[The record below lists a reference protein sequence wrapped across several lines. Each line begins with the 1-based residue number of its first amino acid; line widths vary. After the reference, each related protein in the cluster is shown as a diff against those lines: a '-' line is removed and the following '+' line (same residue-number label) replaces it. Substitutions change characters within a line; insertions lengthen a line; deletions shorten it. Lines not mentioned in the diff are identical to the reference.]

1 MVTLTYADAPK
12 ELVPEDMQSF
22 LRRLRLLYPAPLRF
36 FGVGEYGDRGGR
48 PHFHLAM
55 FGLSILDS
63 QTVGK
68 AWSKPDGTPIG
79 YIHMGELNH
88 LTAQY
93 VCGYVTKKLNNKD
106 DQALNGKHPEFA
118 RMSLRPGLGAP
129 AIETLKRAIAPDG
142 DLTNIYRRGDVP
154 ETIRL
159 NGKEYPLGRY
169 LRGKLRQA
177 IGLDPTQPEPIKRYL
192 QHEYVTRSAEVIEV
206 TEKKREFQY
215 ASAHAKLLIERG
227 KKVL

>member
-1 MVTLTYADAPK
+1 MVTLTYADAPE
-12 ELVPEDMQSF
+12 ELVPEDMQLF
-22 LRRLRLLYPAPLRF
+22 LRKLRLLYPAPLRF
-36 FGVGEYGDRGGR
+36 FGVGEYGELGGR
-48 PHFHLAM
+48 PHYHLAM

-63 QTVGK
+63 EYVGK
-68 AWSKPDGTPIG
+68 AWDKGF
-79 YIHMGELNH
+79 IHMGELNH

-93 VCGYVTKKLNNKD
+93 ICGYVTKKMNKKD
-106 DQALNGKHPEFA
+106 DAVLNGRHPEFA
-118 RMSLRPGLGAP
+118 RMSLRPGVGAP

-169 LRGKLRQA
+169 LRGKLRQS
-177 IGLDPTQPEPIKRYL
+177 IGLEPTQPEPIKRFI
-192 QHEYVTRSAEVIEV
+192 QHEYVHRTQEVIDL

-215 ASAHAKLLIERG
+215 TTAHAKLLLEKG
-227 KKVL
+227 KKRL